1 MRLSGQFQFFYE
13 KILRVKKAPKHK
25 IKFFPFS
32 EVFLHKKLLPLLFF
46 VRLILFCYLLLARFA
61 FLCTQTFFTKNWNC
75 LNKLMYYTTDLYA
88 AQPAYREFIC
98 KHLFFLWSL
107 VSISSFYGNLFYLWE
122 SLLIARISIICV
134 NLCLYENKQTY
145 KYQHLKQIF
154 FHQKQIMMFSWFQ
167 MFQVCVFYFELFLFY
182 VWILFY

>member
-98 KHLFFLWSL
+98 KHLFFFCDHLWVSL
-107 VSISSFYGNLFYLWE
+107 LSMGIFFICENLFLLRE
-122 SLLIARISIICV
+122 SLS
-134 NLCLYENKQTY
+134 
-145 KYQHLKQIF
+145 F
-154 FHQKQIMMFSWFQ
+154 
-167 MFQVCVFYFELFLFY
+167 
-182 VWILFY
+182 VWIYVFMKISRRINTNI

>member
-98 KHLFFLWSL
+98 KHLFFF
-107 VSISSFYGNLFYLWE
+107 VIICEYLFFLWE
-122 SLLIARISIICV
+122 SFLSVRISSYCE
-134 NLCLYENKQTY
+134 NLY
-145 KYQHLKQIF
+145 HLCESMSLWK
-154 FHQKQIMMFSWFQ
+154 
-167 MFQVCVFYFELFLFY
+167 
-182 VWILFY
+182 